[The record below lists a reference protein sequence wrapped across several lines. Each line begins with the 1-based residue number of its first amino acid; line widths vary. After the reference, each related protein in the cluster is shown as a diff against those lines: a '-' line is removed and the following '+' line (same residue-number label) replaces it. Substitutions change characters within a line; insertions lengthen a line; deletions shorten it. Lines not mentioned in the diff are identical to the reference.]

1 MSATRLDE
9 AFPAVEPPFEAT
21 GPWVLVQDRVIAE
34 RSKGGVILTDETR
47 DNRASEAVAKV
58 CSIGPLAGRNG
69 LGEQHEGWPWF
80 TPGDHVL
87 VPRYSSARYQ
97 TTAGVVFR
105 ALKSTEIFGLVT
117 NLDEV
122 LR

>member
-1 MSATRLDE
+1 MNAARLDE
-9 AFPAVEPPFEAT
+9 AFPVVEPPFAAT

-34 RSKGGVILTDETR
+34 VTRGGVIRPPESL
-47 DNRASEAVAKV
+47 DNTTSEAVAKV
-58 CSIGPLAGRNG
+58 CSIGPTAGRNVHG
-69 LGEQHEGWPWF
+69 DEQEGWPWF
-80 TPGDHVL
+80 QPGDLVL

-105 ALKSTEIFGLVT
+105 ALKATEVFGLIT
-117 NLDEV
+117 DLNEV

>member
-1 MSATRLDE
+1 MSTRREE
-9 AFPAVEPPFEAT
+9 AFPKVEPPFAAT
-21 GPWVLVQDRVIAE
+21 GPWVLVQDRITNTTS
-34 RSKGGVILTDETR
+34 RGGVIIPDEAR

-58 CSIGPLAGRNG
+58 CSIGPLAGRNM

-80 TPGDHVL
+80 RPGDHVL

-97 TTAGVVFR
+97 TIAGVVFR

-117 NLDEV
+117 DLDEV